1 MQLTAIYDNGQLIF
15 DSMIQLRQNRLP
27 IVVIIPDHEIILASQ
42 SATSFTKASQP
53 VSEQD
58 TNLIQAQR
66 LLGPE
71 YHYVAT
77 TKTDQELLAEALTEK
92 YL

>member
-1 MQLTAIYDNGQLIF
+1 MQLTALYDNGRLIF

-27 IVVIIPDHEIILASQ
+27 IVVIIPDHEIILASP
-42 SATSFTKASQP
+42 SPARKASQP
-53 VSEQD
+53 VDEPNA
-58 TNLIQAQR
+58 NLTQAQK

-77 TKTDQELLAEALTEK
+77 AKTDQELLAEALGEK